1 MDELNSLKKHW
12 FEWWRHKW
20 MDSINS
26 KTLIWMVKTHVAEL
40 YLWTLA
46 RMDTL
51 MLSNATFLA
60 IFRHC
65 VKKRRNFSLN
75 KTWKNSFV
83 VFPLSVA
90 SLLPIGFSGSKK
102 PALQLSGMS
111 WREWQQFVR
120 RRRSE
125 KAAPRRA
132 TFMEMI
138 LAHFHL
144 TFQCLGFIYRSNGF
158 VPKPYLLPSRT
169 IVCYHIINH
178 H

>member
-111 WREWQQFVR
+111 WREWQQFAPSSSFRKSGTPPSHFYGDDFSPFSFNFSVSR
-120 RRRSE
+120 IYLPLKWFCSE
-125 KAAPRRA
+125 
-132 TFMEMI
+132 TI
-138 LAHFHL
+138 LAA
-144 TFQCLGFIYRSNGF
+144 
-158 VPKPYLLPSRT
+158 K
-169 IVCYHIINH
+169 
-178 H
+178 

>member
-1 MDELNSLKKHW
+1 MNACKNGHTNVVKCDISGDFQTLCKKATKFFPKQKHGKTHLLFFLFLWPAFCQLVFLGQKNLPYNSAVCPEESDNSL
-12 FEWWRHKW
+12 
-20 MDSINS
+20 
-26 KTLIWMVKTHVAEL
+26 L
-40 YLWTLA
+40 
-46 RMDTL
+46 
-51 MLSNATFLA
+51 
-60 IFRHC
+60 
-65 VKKRRNFSLN
+65 
-75 KTWKNSFV
+75 
-83 VFPLSVA
+83 
-90 SLLPIGFSGSKK
+90 
-102 PALQLSGMS
+102 
-111 WREWQQFVR
+111 R
-120 RRRSE
+120 RRSRSE